1 MEVLMF
7 NFDWNQFRAKLMMN
21 GLTIKDWCKD
31 NGLDLDRYRNIQQ
44 GKVNPSDDEI
54 KLFKSVMG
62 GE

>member
-1 MEVLMF
+1 MF

-44 GKVNPSDDEI
+44 GKVNPSDEEI
-54 KLFKSVMG
+54 RLFKSVMG